1 MSEPESPA
9 VQAMREAMRLAAQA
23 AEERQEAKR
32 KGRALERDDEAWQV
46 IVETAVSLPDP
57 EPEEPLGTFNL
68 SDGDDLDALIAQVEA
83 TIPDTSDD
91 EVDGDL
97 VIKRPDSP
105 VQPWYMLA
113 AEEVMPAALRG
124 LKGPTDVKQLLYALL
139 VEVGDVKRTNAIV
152 MEMLQRLEE
161 KVDRTNRLMRERR
174 PY

>member
-32 KGRALERDDEAWQV
+32 KGRQSQRDDDAWQV

-57 EPEEPLGTFNL
+57 EPEERLETYTL
-68 SDGDDLDALIAQVEA
+68 DTEEDLESLIAQVEA
-83 TIPDTSDD
+83 TIPDHDGD
-91 EVDGDL
+91 EVDGEL
-97 VIKRPDSP
+97 VIKRHESP

-113 AEEVMPAALRG
+113 AEEVMPEALRG